1 MPPPNIFP
9 SLSETSELQRQSNS
23 PKRPSLDERLEKEL
37 GIKVR
42 NESVNGIP
50 DFSKPPPGFLPH
62 GVPVMEATPAPEAEN
77 NRLVRVGNMLQI
89 VPEAAKIASPQQ
101 NIVPALRSPA
111 LRSPALRSPALVP
124 APLKQVSN
132 FEVS

>member
-1 MPPPNIFP
+1 
-9 SLSETSELQRQSNS
+9 
-23 PKRPSLDERLEKEL
+23 LDERLEKEL

-62 GVPVMEATPAPEAEN
+62 GVPGLEATPPAPEAEN

-101 NIVPALRSPA
+101 NIVPVPG

-132 FEVS
+132 FEF

>member
-1 MPPPNIFP
+1 M
-9 SLSETSELQRQSNS
+9 
-23 PKRPSLDERLEKEL
+23 
-37 GIKVR
+37 R

-62 GVPVMEATPAPEAEN
+62 GVPVLEASPAPEAEN

-101 NIVPALRSPA
+101 NIVPVPG
-111 LRSPALRSPALVP
+111 LRSPALVP

-132 FEVS
+132 FEFSYYCCVVSPILHFD